1 MATIVNFKP
10 ADSSSHRETVRRES
24 SACEIILFPGVRYER
39 WAETH
44 AETPKTTTSGKKPRA
59 KKRKLEMA
67 D

>member
-10 ADSSSHRETVRRES
+10 ADPSLACDDVRAQNM
-24 SACEIILFPGVRYER
+24 ACEIILFPGVRYER
-39 WAETH
+39 WVD
-44 AETPKTTTSGKKPRA
+44 TPEAPAKSSVVARKPRA

>member
-10 ADSSSHRETVRRES
+10 ADPTVARNDARAQNL
-24 SACEIILFPGVRYER
+24 ACEIILFPGVRYER
-39 WAETH
+39 WVDAP
-44 AETPKTTTSGKKPRA
+44 ETPAKSSVVARKPRA

>member
-10 ADSSSHRETVRRES
+10 ADPTVARDHARAQNM
-24 SACEIILFPGVRYER
+24 ACEIILFPGVRYER
-39 WAETH
+39 WVDIPEA
-44 AETPKTTTSGKKPRA
+44 SVKKSSVARKSRA

>member
-10 ADSSSHRETVRRES
+10 ADPSLQRDGVRAQNI
-24 SACEIILFPGVRYER
+24 ACEIILFPGVRYER
-39 WAETH
+39 WDDAAE
-44 AETPKTTTSGKKPRA
+44 ASAKTSIAPKKPRA